1 MSKRMDD
8 NLYKQIKFMF
18 AGGCERKTISDMLC
32 VSYSRVCRVL
42 NTQTLEEYK
51 KKAAP
56 QYRVNNHQY
65 PVLDTLN
72 SLLVRIEELQK
83 WIEDLKKDT
92 EQFYEEYKDSLGDS
106 YFDRRDLE

>member
-1 MSKRMDD
+1 MSKRMDE

-32 VSYSRVCRVL
+32 VSYSRVCRAI

-56 QYRVNNHQY
+56 QYRVNNDQY
-65 PVLDTLN
+65 PVLDTL
-72 SLLVRIEELQK
+72 SRLLDRIEEAQK
-83 WIEDLKKDT
+83 WIKDLKEDT
-92 EQFYEEYKDSLGDS
+92 ERFYEGYKDSVVKS
-106 YFDRRDLE
+106 YFERRDLE